1 LGDVFFKMKLNSV
14 RVLFSCMN
22 RDDEYQQKAEEAR
35 KLADLSPSE
44 LHRERWLR
52 LARGWLDL
60 VRRRPRATDQE
71 EK

>member
-1 LGDVFFKMKLNSV
+1 MD
-14 RVLFSCMN
+14 
-22 RDDEYQQKAEEAR
+22 RDDDILKRAAEAQEQ
-35 KLADLSPSE
+35 ADLAKSE

-60 VRRRPRATDQE
+60 VRRRPRGTDQE